1 MNEWLWMLP
10 PLLAGLM
17 VVITHVRFGQ
27 EVLKRGIVFIDLTI
41 AQIAALGVIIA
52 TVLGWQ
58 AGWLVQLSAMSAALL
73 AAALLQWTERFW
85 PERQEA
91 LIGSLYVL
99 AASVIILLL
108 NNNPQAGE
116 HIDRILAGQ
125 ILWLGWADI
134 WAPGLIYAGVLAV
147 YHFGGERGFYPL
159 FAILV
164 TCSVQMVGLY
174 LVFAGLVM
182 PALAADGQRNG
193 WLRGSMIG
201 CLGYIVGFGLSVS
214 LDLPTGPTVVAT
226 LAFSGI
232 AYRITS
238 QARQPSQ

>member
-1 MNEWLWMLP
+1 MSEWLWMLP

-58 AGWLVQLSAMSAALL
+58 AGWLVQLSAVSTALA
-73 AAALLQWTERFW
+73 AAALLQWTEKVW

-91 LIGSLYVL
+91 LIGCLYVL
-99 AASVIILLL
+99 AASVMILLL
-108 NNNPQAGE
+108 SNNPQAGE
-116 HIDRILAGQ
+116 HIDKILAGQ
-125 ILWLGWADI
+125 VLWLGWADI
-134 WAPGLIYAGVLAV
+134 WPSAIVYAAVLAV
-147 YHFGGERGFYPL
+147 YHFSGGRGFYPL

-164 TCSVQMVGLY
+164 TLSVQMVGLY

-193 WLRGSMIG
+193 WLRGS
-201 CLGYIVGFGLSVS
+201 IVGCVAYVGGFVLSYV
-214 LDLPTGPTVVAT
+214 LDLPTGPTVVAS
-226 LAFSGI
+226 LAFCAI
-232 AYRITS
+232 AYRLATKP
-238 QARQPSQ
+238 QQ

>member
-1 MNEWLWMLP
+1 MNDWLWMLP

-17 VVITHVRFGQ
+17 VVVTHVRFGQ
-27 EVLKRGIVFIDLTI
+27 EVLQRGIVFIDLTI
-41 AQIAALGVIIA
+41 AQIAALGVILA
-52 TVLGWQ
+52 NVLGWQ
-58 AGWLVQLSAMSAALL
+58 AGWLVQLSAISAALL
-73 AAALLQWTERFW
+73 ASALLQWSERLW

-99 AASVIILLL
+99 AASVVILLL

-116 HIDRILAGQ
+116 YIDRILAGQ
-125 ILWLGWADI
+125 ILWLGWEDLWPSA
-134 WAPGLIYAGVLAV
+134 LIYAAVLAA
-147 YHFGGERGFYPL
+147 YQGSDGKWFYPL

-193 WLRGSMIG
+193 WLRGSILG
-201 CLGYIVGFGLSVS
+201 CLGYLLGFSLSLS
-214 LDLPTGPTVVAT
+214 LDWPTGPTVVAA
-226 LAFSGI
+226 LAVSAIG
-232 AYRITS
+232 YRVVT
-238 QARQPSQ
+238 QAKQ

>member
-1 MNEWLWMLP
+1 MTNDWLWMLP

-41 AQIAALGVIIA
+41 AQIAALGVIVA

-58 AGWLVQLSAMSAALL
+58 AGWLVQLSAVSAALL
-73 AAALLQWTERFW
+73 ASALLQWTERLW

-91 LIGSLYVL
+91 LIGCLYVL
-99 AASVIILLL
+99 SASVVILLL
-108 NNNPQAGE
+108 NNNPQSGE

-125 ILWLGWADI
+125 ILWLGWEDL
-134 WAPGLIYAGVLAV
+134 WPSTLIYATVLAA
-147 YHFGGERGFYPL
+147 YHLSGGRYFYPL

-193 WLRGSMIG
+193 WLRGSIIG
-201 CLGYIVGFGLSVS
+201 CVGYLAGFSLSLS
-214 LDLPTGPTVVAT
+214 LDWPTGPTVVAA
-226 LAFSGI
+226 LAISGI
-232 AYRITS
+232 GYRMAIRAK
-238 QARQPSQ
+238 Q

>member
-1 MNEWLWMLP
+1 MADWLWMIP
-10 PLLAGLM
+10 PLVAGLM

-27 EVLKRGIVFIDLTI
+27 EVLSRGIVFIDLTI
-41 AQIAALGVIIA
+41 AQTAALGVIIA
-52 TVLGWQ
+52 TVMGWQ
-58 AGWLVQLSAMSAALL
+58 AAWLVQLSAVSTALL
-73 AAALLQWTERFW
+73 AAALLQWTEALW
-85 PERQEA
+85 AERQEA

-125 ILWLGWADI
+125 ILWLGWEDI
-134 WAPGLIYAGVLAV
+134 WPSAIVYAAVLAAFHV
-147 YHFGGERGFYPL
+147 SGGRFFYPL

-182 PALAADGQRNG
+182 PALAADGQDKA
-193 WLRGSMIG
+193 WLRGSV
-201 CLGYIVGFGLSVS
+201 LGVAAYIAGFGLSVS
-214 LDLPTGPTVVAT
+214 LDWPTGPTVVAS
-226 LAFSGI
+226 LALSALG
-232 AYRITS
+232 YRLTS
-238 QARQPSQ
+238 ARHH